1 MRGTSGAPATR
12 PGRAAARTDRR
23 TIRGRTVR
31 QLCATSLVPLYVG
44 CGAGRSGR
52 RYRPAARLS
61 RYAVMVA
68 CRASRSG
75 DYTDRRR
82 VGSAVV
88 IRASGMMIERE
99 PFEGL
104 RVVPYGGSRRG
115 GPLYAVR

>member
-1 MRGTSGAPATR
+1 
-12 PGRAAARTDRR
+12 
-23 TIRGRTVR
+23 
-31 QLCATSLVPLYVG
+31 
-44 CGAGRSGR
+44 
-52 RYRPAARLS
+52 
-61 RYAVMVA
+61 MVA